1 MTKFRPYAPGQL
13 LLLPP
18 NLNDWIGEGHLALF
32 ISDTI
37 DTLDLGEIYADYVH
51 ETERG
56 NLAYHPAMMLKVLVY
71 GYCVGVMSSRKIEKA
86 CWDDVAFRVLSA
98 DQHPDFQSIA
108 RFRRRHLKALPN
120 LFKQVLRLAQ
130 EAGLVKLG
138 LIALD
143 GTKIKANA
151 SKHKA
156 MSYERLVENEAR
168 LKKEIAELLSR
179 AQATDSDEDNRF
191 GADKRGDEL
200 PAELNR
206 RETRL
211 AAIQKA
217 KAALEAEAKAMHEA
231 EQKAELKKQK
241 EKEENKKDKGGK
253 PPKKGGGLKSKK
265 KSAAPK
271 PNAQR
276 NFTDPDSRIMWN
288 TNSKSFEQAYN
299 AQAAVDAEA
308 QIIVAAAL
316 TQEGNDKQQLLPMIK
331 EVRRNCSGDIGT
343 ALADSGYFSEKN
355 ITDRSLDDI
364 QLLIPPNRQ
373 EHGKPPAAASS
384 GRIPKDLS
392 PAKRMARILKTS
404 KAKNLY
410 KRRKAIVEPVFGQ
423 IKQARG
429 FRQFLLRG
437 ITKVS
442 HEWELICLTHN
453 IKKMFTRGWK
463 PAIG

>member
-13 LLLPP
+13 LLLPT

-37 DTLDLGEIYADYVH
+37 DALDLGEIFADYVH

-168 LKKEIAELLSR
+168 LKKVQEE
-179 AQATDSDEDNRF
+179 
-191 GADKRGDEL
+191 ADKELKALGDDRDKIRFEYNQYL
-200 PAELNR
+200 ITSKNQASVATPVPTPAPEVAPASPAVPPAPVPTVAAPVTPVPVAAN
-206 RETRL
+206 EE
-211 AAIQKA
+211 AAIA
-217 KAALEAEAKAMHEA
+217 T
-231 EQKAELKKQK
+231 KKI
-241 EKEENKKDKGGK
+241 
-253 PPKKGGGLKSKK
+253 S
-265 KSAAPK
+265 
-271 PNAQR
+271 
-276 NFTDPDSRIMWN
+276 I
-288 TNSKSFEQAYN
+288 
-299 AQAAVDAEA
+299 
-308 QIIVAAAL
+308 
-316 TQEGNDKQQLLPMIK
+316 
-331 EVRRNCSGDIGT
+331 
-343 ALADSGYFSEKN
+343 
-355 ITDRSLDDI
+355 
-364 QLLIPPNRQ
+364 
-373 EHGKPPAAASS
+373 
-384 GRIPKDLS
+384 
-392 PAKRMARILKTS
+392 
-404 KAKNLY
+404 
-410 KRRKAIVEPVFGQ
+410 
-423 IKQARG
+423 
-429 FRQFLLRG
+429 
-437 ITKVS
+437 
-442 HEWELICLTHN
+442 
-453 IKKMFTRGWK
+453 
-463 PAIG
+463 